1 MPRAKQ
7 QNKRAQA
14 PQKQSATATTTRRR
28 LAPELRRTHILD
40 AAAQLIV
47 EQGFLPLPIER
58 LARTA
63 GTSKAL
69 IYTYF
74 PTQYDIFNSLL
85 QRELAALTI
94 AGLDTASR
102 VQDLDQSVLLCAM
115 LYFEHVAQSGPL
127 LQILVT
133 DLYMSEH
140 ISAELAQA
148 GNTLLN
154 RLTNTA
160 RATLPLSK
168 KEIVGAIEMIA
179 VVPQNTGSLVF
190 NKELEPAVARQICH
204 TLVLSCLDTLRT
216 TSATA

>member
-1 MPRAKQ
+1 
-7 QNKRAQA
+7 
-14 PQKQSATATTTRRR
+14 
-28 LAPELRRTHILD
+28 
-40 AAAQLIV
+40 
-47 EQGFLPLPIER
+47 
-58 LARTA
+58 
-63 GTSKAL
+63 
-69 IYTYF
+69 
-74 PTQYDIFNSLL
+74 
-85 QRELAALTI
+85 
-94 AGLDTASR
+94 
-102 VQDLDQSVLLCAM
+102 
-115 LYFEHVAQSGPL
+115 L

-148 GNTLLN
+148 GNTLLT